1 VRGYPAAVGA
11 EWSRV
16 EWVRARVG
24 RSVDECVGAWVR
36 GCDAGMLDGGAADK
50 AASEGTRLSRC
61 CYVVGT
67 QRVNVNVN
75 VRRDKKQLAIRVLLR
90 ACAGRVESRRRG
102 CASCLLVMR
111 T

>member
-1 VRGYPAAVGA
+1 
-11 EWSRV
+11 
-16 EWVRARVG
+16 
-24 RSVDECVGAWVR
+24 
-36 GCDAGMLDGGAADK
+36 
-50 AASEGTRLSRC
+50 
-61 CYVVGT
+61 VVGT

-102 CASCLLVMR
+102 YASCLLVMR